1 MSLKSSSSY
10 GSLSTIDDNSIV
22 EYFDNHD
29 DIKSTSLSSTSSKKS
44 SSLIY
49 IVVSISTLIG
59 ILLISNNNVLRA
71 SINKIMMM
79 TEDGGG
85 ASVWTFNRKDYEPL
99 PYFLSDADSTLT
111 YKFLDKYAAVIE
123 PYTDTELYVEDYDS
137 STNTDYYFE
146 YELCKADDDTSCVSG
161 KISNEGSVSVYVKC
175 EPYDEYEITVVKYS
189 YVDGSKMG
197 KTNGIGLC
205 MYVRREMRS
214 LSRDDLD
221 TTMDTM
227 YALWTTSDVEGAK
240 LYGDNYHSAEY
251 FVKAHHFNAAWQD
264 SDHIH
269 EGLGFLPQHIKMTN
283 MFEKSMQAVNP
294 MTSMPYWDFTIDYE
308 AGEYIFTSFPFKE
321 KTFGS
326 IAEPA
331 DHTWGWLY
339 KNDTIESAAIM
350 NGRWKKIKASFNTD
364 YPELNS
370 NFGYLRAP
378 WNGNPSPY
386 VSRFTAFTTEL
397 PSCSDH
403 YKWLEYDTLT
413 DFLTQSPY
421 APHASTHGAI
431 GSVFGCDLMDDMTAQ
446 GLITDSA
453 AQIKLCQKWGF
464 MMKELYRKNFIT
476 PRTDCSYTTLDY
488 EGIDCGFTCNTDK
501 SDTMSSQLEQLIDSR
516 YVGDF
521 LNQEQ
526 WAKWKSFV
534 CEGDAAKIFVGDH
547 VESASPVDP
556 SFWPIHPTLERIMQ
570 AKMMVGG
577 FKDNTWPT
585 DSQNDYVCDKFNC
598 YEDGVAGFY
607 DQCCYGHYEN
617 DQMLDFVTGDRY
629 SRYGPTNRA
638 IMDDTDPSSQSYA
651 VSYIYD
657 NFEWEHCEDSDDI
670 KTLLTSLSS
679 ASNEESKNRKSSN
692 KKSYKSD

>member
-1 MSLKSSSSY
+1 MSIKSSSSY
-10 GSLSTIDDNSIV
+10 GSLSTIEDSIV
-22 EYFDNHD
+22 GEYFHDSND
-29 DIKSTSLSSTSSKKS
+29 DIKVNVLNRDKKPSTTLM
-44 SSLIY
+44 Y
-49 IVVSISTLIG
+49 VVISISTIIG
-59 ILLISNNNVLRA
+59 FALVLISNQNILLN
-71 SINKIMMM
+71 SINKMMM
-79 TEDGGG
+79 MMEDGGG
-85 ASVWTFNRKDYEPL
+85 ASVWTFNRKDYDPL
-99 PYFLSDADSTLT
+99 PYFLSTADETLT

-123 PYTDTELYVEDYDS
+123 PYTDTELYVEDYDAT
-137 STNTDYYFE
+137 TNTDYYFE
-146 YELCKADDDTSCVSG
+146 YELCEADNDSNCMNG
-161 KISNEGSVSVYVKC
+161 KISNEGSESVYVKC
-175 EPYDEYEITVVKYS
+175 QPYQEYEITVTKYS
-189 YVDGSKMG
+189 YIDGSKMG
-197 KTNGIGLC
+197 KTNGIALC

-227 YALWTTSDVEGAK
+227 YALWTTNDEEGAK
-240 LYGDNYHSAEY
+240 LYGDDYHSAEY

-269 EGLGFLPQHIKMTN
+269 EGLGFLPQHIKTTN
-283 MFEKSMQAVNP
+283 MFEKSMQTVDPSA
-294 MTSMPYWDFTIDYE
+294 SLPYWDFTIDYE
-308 AGEYIFTSFPFKE
+308 EGEYIFTSFPFKE

-339 KNDTIESAAIM
+339 KNDSIENAAIM
-350 NGRWKKIKASFNTD
+350 DGRWKKIKASYNTD
-364 YPELNS
+364 YPELNA

-413 DFLTQSPY
+413 DFLTQAPY

-431 GSVFGCDLMDDMTAQ
+431 GSVFGCDLLDDMTAN
-446 GLITDSA
+446 GLIVDSA
-453 AQIKLCQKWGF
+453 SQIKLCQKWGF
-464 MMKELYRKNFIT
+464 MMKELYRKNYIT
-476 PRTDCSYTTLDY
+476 PRTDCSYSSLDY
-488 EGIDCGFTCNTDK
+488 KGIDCSFTCNEEK
-501 SDTMSSQLEQLIDSR
+501 SDTMTSQLEQLIDSR

-526 WAKWKSFV
+526 WGEWKSFV

-556 SFWPIHPTLERIMQ
+556 SFWPIHPTLERILHG
-570 AKMMVGG
+570 KMMAGG
-577 FKDNTWPT
+577 FNDNSWPS

-607 DQCCYGHYEN
+607 DQCCYGHYED
-617 DQMLDFVTGDRY
+617 DQMLDFISGDRY

-638 IMDDTDPSSQSYA
+638 IMDDTDPTSQDYA
-651 VSYIYD
+651 MRYIYD
-657 NFEWEHCEDSDDI
+657 NFEWEHCEDSDNI
-670 KTLLTSLSS
+670 KKLLTSSGNGKSKPSS
-679 ASNEESKNRKSSN
+679 RQSSN
-692 KKSYKSD
+692 KKSNKI